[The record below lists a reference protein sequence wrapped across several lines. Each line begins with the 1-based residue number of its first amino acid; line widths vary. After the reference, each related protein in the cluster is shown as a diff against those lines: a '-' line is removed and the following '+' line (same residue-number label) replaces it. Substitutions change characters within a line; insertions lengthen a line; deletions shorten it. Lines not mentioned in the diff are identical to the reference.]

1 MKNHLLY
8 IAHALEEGHVP
19 ETLAYIEE
27 LRGKINQIQN
37 YVHTEND
44 FLNFVL
50 NTRLSLAAEQE
61 IPVKIQIEDTDF
73 AFMEP
78 MDFHSLLGNIL
89 DNAMEASAK
98 LPVSWRDVGLELS
111 TKRGYHRIRVRNH
124 IQDSVLAENPHMST
138 SKEDV
143 MNTEDCGAV

>member
-1 MKNHLLY
+1 M
-8 IAHALEEGHVP
+8 
-19 ETLAYIEE
+19 
-27 LRGKINQIQN
+27 RGKINQIQN

-78 MDFHSLLGNIL
+78 MDFQSLLGNI
-89 DNAMEASAK
+89 
-98 LPVSWRDVGLELS
+98 PG
-111 TKRGYHRIRVRNH
+111 
-124 IQDSVLAENPHMST
+124 
-138 SKEDV
+138 
-143 MNTEDCGAV
+143 